1 MALVLQQPCYRHV
14 YVSLRTEC
22 LPRTNPRINS
32 DSNPAAIPGLLI
44 GSPGA
49 IATHRCSSFY
59 AEAAVLVLVLA
70 LLERFMLKGRMEI
83 NWVVSAFA
91 IRLTLLA
98 ASVFTEF
105 SCRCWLSAPLDVK
118 PKQSNRMRGL
128 LLSQSGVLGAAHRR
142 DCL

>member
-1 MALVLQQPCYRHV
+1 
-14 YVSLRTEC
+14 
-22 LPRTNPRINS
+22 
-32 DSNPAAIPGLLI
+32 
-44 GSPGA
+44 
-49 IATHRCSSFY
+49 
-59 AEAAVLVLVLA
+59 LA
-70 LLERFMLKGRMEI
+70 LLDRFMLKGRMEI

-128 LLSQSGVLGAAHRR
+128 LLLSQSRVLGAAHRR
-142 DCL
+142 DVCDDLNLQWDMLSPPLIMR